1 MNQDNPHAKGA
12 EINAGQT
19 TMQTTLNRIKEKNPD
34 EDAWGK
40 MLKSLNKTKADDE
53 PLSIRYILEAWGIDW
68 AIWALDSVEGYDKEI
83 KMFVRDCV
91 EDVLCCFE
99 KEYPNDKRLR
109 LAMEASRKFAQ
120 GEINQEK
127 LVAAWDAAGSATA
140 DANMAQQAAWDRV
153 VSADVDSVDSD
164 KFVLWVYANEAWEA
178 ASWITAWGSSIDVA
192 WWDSGPAVRVGVDLD
207 FAWAASDAAD
217 MNAAGD
223 DTRSKQTKRLLK
235 YI

>member
-1 MNQDNPHAKGA
+1 
-12 EINAGQT
+12 
-19 TMQTTLNRIKEKNPD
+19 MQTTLNRIKEKNPD
-34 EDAWGK
+34 EDAWEK

-53 PLSIRYILEAWGIDW
+53 PLSIRYILEVWGIDW

-127 LVAAWDAAGSATA
+127 LVAAWDAAGYATA
-140 DANMAQQAAWDRV
+140 DAIEAAARAWDRV

-164 KFVLWVYANEAWEA
+164 KFNAWVAAENTAQA
-178 ASWITAWGSSIDVA
+178 ASWINAYASSIDVA
-192 WWDSGPAVRVGVDLD
+192 WWDSGPAVRVGADLD
-207 FAWAASDAAD
+207 FAQAASDAAD
-217 MNAAGD
+217 MNVAGH
-223 DTRSKQTKRLLK
+223 DTRAKQTKHLLK